1 MSNPVCSSQEKLLR
15 SVLLIEE
22 ILFLRWQALGAVEGH
37 NDERD
42 AMNLIADDLLAI
54 KIHELGWPDPVH
66 TH

>member
-1 MSNPVCSSQEKLLR
+1 
-15 SVLLIEE
+15 LIEE